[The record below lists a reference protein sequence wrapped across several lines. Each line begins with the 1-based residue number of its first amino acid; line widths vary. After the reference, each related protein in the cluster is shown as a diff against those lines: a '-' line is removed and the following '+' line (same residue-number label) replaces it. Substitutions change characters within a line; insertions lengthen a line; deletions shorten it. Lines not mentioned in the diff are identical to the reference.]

1 MSVKA
6 MDCATKLSAEKAKAL
21 YAAGIRLIG
30 RYIGSPSS
38 WKTLE
43 LAEVKALK
51 DAGIKIYSIRQTT
64 NNVASFFNYAKGVT
78 EAKEAETWAHSINQ
92 PNGTAVYFS
101 VDFDAKGSALDAVK
115 QFFKGVAVTLKD
127 YKVGVYG
134 SYGVVEALSETTYT
148 DYYFQTYAWSG
159 GKVSKYADLFQY
171 KNGQAIAGV
180 TVDYNE
186 IKDDAGEWGVVA
198 SKVDKPKTVSSVKK
212 KKQTVPDPY
221 IVKSGDTLSEIGAR
235 YGVAYQD
242 IKLWNDLKSDFILPG
257 QKLKMK
263 KAAPVKSEPTK
274 SGSSVVPYPGYLI
287 RNGSTGKD
295 VERIQRALGINVDGI
310 FGKQTEA
317 AVKAYQKRHSLS
329 IDGIVGKETWNT
341 LF

>member
-6 MDCATKLSAEKAKAL
+6 MDCATKLSAEKANDL
-21 YAAGIRLIG
+21 YAAGIRLVG

-43 LAEVKALK
+43 TAEVKALQ
-51 DAGIKIYSIRQTT
+51 AVGIKIYSIRQTT
-64 NNVASFFNYAKGVT
+64 NNVASFFNYAKGVS

-92 PNGTAVYFS
+92 PNGTAIYFS
-101 VDFDAKGSALDAVK
+101 VDFDAKGSALAAVK
-115 QFFKGVAVTLKD
+115 QFFKGVDETLKD

-134 SYGVVEALSETTYT
+134 SYGVIEALSETTYT

-159 GKVSKYADLFQY
+159 GKVSKYADLYQY
-171 KNGQAIAGV
+171 KNGQTIADV

-186 IKDDAGEWGVVA
+186 IKGNAGEWEAVA
-198 SKVDKPKTVSSVKK
+198 SKEDKPKTSSVKK
-212 KKQTVPDPY
+212 KNQSVPDSY

-235 YGVAYQD
+235 YGIAYQD
-242 IKLWNDLKSDFILPG
+242 IKLWNGLKSDLILPG

-263 KAAPVKSEPTK
+263 KAAPVKSKPNK
-274 SGSSVVPYPGYLI
+274 SGSSVVPYPGHLI
-287 RNGSTGKD
+287 KKGSTGKD
-295 VERIQRALGINVDGI
+295 VERIQHALGIKVDGI
-310 FGKQTEA
+310 FGKQTEV
-317 AVKAYQKRHSLS
+317 AVQAYQQRHGLS
-329 IDGIVGKETWNT
+329 VDGIVGIQTWNT